1 MNKRK
6 LLTLAALATLALSSC
21 TNQEDPAERNNSLL
35 PADRVIRISAAGVNG
50 MADTRAGWDSENL
63 RNFGLY
69 ITNAQAN
76 AYSYENVWMQKDILT
91 DRWAPYNDDG
101 TPRAPLLWSSAHQ
114 AVTVT
119 AYAPYA
125 SAMIIKGGVLTSAIR
140 PDQSDPGLLQFSDL
154 LWASA
159 TVTPSAPNTKQDIY
173 YDTSSQGLAVQ
184 MNHVLSKLRI
194 NLRYAPELMPNGTA
208 PTPVKVTLCGTNLE
222 YKLTLSDGTVTAGTA
237 APSIKDIAMYQDP
250 APEDLP
256 TGYHAA
262 CEAIVVPQAAAFSL
276 RITIGGQEYLY
287 IHTDADG
294 KPAPYEFESGV
305 RYTLNLMVGEITD
318 TRAAGIRAAGS
329 RAVIATAFC
338 SEEWNERK

>member
-6 LLTLAALATLALSSC
+6 LLALAALATLALSSC
-21 TNQEDPAERNNSLL
+21 TNQEDPTADRDNSLL

-50 MADTRAGWDSENL
+50 MADTRAGADSENL
-63 RNFGLY
+63 DIFGLY

-76 AYSYENVWMQKDILT
+76 AYSYENVWMVKDMLISG
-91 DRWAPYNDDG
+91 WAPYNDDG
-101 TPRAPLLWSSAHQ
+101 TLRAPLLWSSAHQ

-125 SAMIIKGGVLTSAIR
+125 LAIEGGVVTNAIWS
-140 PDQSDPGLLQFSDL
+140 DQSVTGWVASSDL

-159 TVTPSAPNTKQDIY
+159 TVTPSAPNTGQDIY

-194 NLRYAPELMPNGTA
+194 NLRFAPELMPNGTA
-208 PTPVKVTLCGTNLE
+208 PTPQKVTLCGTNIR
-222 YKLTLSDGTVTAGTA
+222 YKLTLSDGTVTANTA
-237 APSIKDIAMYQDP
+237 DPYIKDIAMYQDP
-250 APEDLP
+250 APEGLP

-262 CEAIVVPQAAAFSL
+262 CEAIVVPQAVVFSL
-276 RITIGGQEYLY
+276 RITIGGQEYFY

-294 KPAPYEFESGV
+294 KPAPYTFESGV